1 MSNELA
7 KINLWV
13 IHTKCELYLPTN
25 APVPVGFDSI
35 PIVRDRDLWSYLGSP
50 LSEQTTNA
58 ISGAAKSSETSHFQ
72 NLRLREKSPEARLSP
87 AARNTLITFCRR

>member
-1 MSNELA
+1 MSLA
-7 KINLWV
+7 KINLRV
-13 IHTKCELYLPTN
+13 NHTKCEVYLPTN
-25 APVPVGFDSI
+25 APVPAGFDI
-35 PIVRDRDLWSYLGSP
+35 PSVRDRDLWSYLGSP